1 MARMSYK
8 LFPELIPLP
17 LWRISAYRAL
27 GRSTPWKKIRK
38 DTLESA
44 SHKCQSCGS
53 RKPLLSCHDKW
64 RYDDKKRV
72 AKLIGFEIR
81 CALCHLATHIGRA
94 AAIGYEKEAMQ
105 QLRKVNRC
113 SNKEV
118 ELMIEIAML
127 DWRVRSA
134 KKWKVI
140 VSPSLLKR
148 YPRLEAVPLQA
159 KKASPA

>member
-1 MARMSYK
+1 MGYK
-8 LFPELIPLP
+8 LVPELVPLP
-17 LWRISAYRAL
+17 LWGISAYRAL
-27 GRSTPWKKIRK
+27 GRSTPWKKIRQ

-113 SNKEV
+113 TKKEV
-118 ELMIEIAML
+118 DLMIEIAML
-127 DWRVRSA
+127 EWRVRSS
-134 KKWKVI
+134 KKWAMI
-140 VSPSLLKR
+140 VAPKLLKR
-148 YPRLEAVPLQA
+148 YQRL
-159 KKASPA
+159 ASVTLSASKTARLNS